1 MQDYKPVSIQTS
13 PLFSNTFRVG
23 RSVWRVTSLIE
34 RSKGLEVF
42 DLPLVAL
49 YSGPEVFDPIR
60 SAYALA
66 EHMKRALVA
75 DMNCPIILDAEGFV
89 MDGWHRITRALVE
102 GRATIKAVR
111 FDETPPCDYVES
123 E

>member
-1 MQDYKPVSIQTS
+1 MTAYKPVAIHPT
-13 PLFSNTFRVG
+13 PLCVNSFRDG
-23 RSVWRVTSLIE
+23 KRQWRVTSLIE
-34 RSKGLEVF
+34 RAKDLEPF

-49 YSGPEVFDPIR
+49 FSGSRVFDPIE

-66 EHMKRALVA
+66 EHMKRALAA
-75 DMNCPIILDAEGFV
+75 DMNFPIILDAEGFV

-111 FDETPPCDYVES
+111 FDETPPCDFVES

>member
-1 MQDYKPVSIQTS
+1 MTTYKPVALK
-13 PLFSNTFRVG
+13 PYHGFENKFRSGNRVWLV
-23 RSVWRVTSLIE
+23 SVLIE
-34 RSKGLEVF
+34 RSKTLEPF

-49 YSGPEVFDPIR
+49 FVGQHVWDPIE
-60 SAYALA
+60 SAVDLA
-66 EHMKRALVA
+66 AHMKRVMAA

-102 GRATIKAVR
+102 GHSTVKAVR

>member
-1 MQDYKPVSIQTS
+1 MADYKPVSIQPS
-13 PLFSNTFRVG
+13 PLCSNTFRDG
-23 RSVWRVTSLIE
+23 RRVWRVTSLIE
-34 RSKGLEVF
+34 RAKGLEPF

-49 YSGPEVFDPIR
+49 FSGAKVFDPIE

-66 EHMKRALVA
+66 EHMKRALAA

-102 GRATIKAVR
+102 GHSTVKAVR